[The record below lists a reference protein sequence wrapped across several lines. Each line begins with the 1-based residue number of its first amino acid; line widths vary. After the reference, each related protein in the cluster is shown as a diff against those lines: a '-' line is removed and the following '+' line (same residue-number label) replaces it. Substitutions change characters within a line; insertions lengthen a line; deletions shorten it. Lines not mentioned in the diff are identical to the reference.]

1 MCLLV
6 LFAALIATGWLASSC
21 LQHCL
26 IKPPCLER
34 ALVSCTR
41 RFPRPFHPIL
51 SLHHSSHPSHPSHS
65 LLLTPRFLFR
75 VAHYDAS
82 VGREAG

>member
-1 MCLLV
+1 VCLLV

-26 IKPPCLER
+26 IEPPCLER

-51 SLHHSSHPSHPSHS
+51 SLHHSSHPSHS
-65 LLLTPRFLFR
+65 LSLTLRFLFR
-75 VAHYDAS
+75 VAYYDAS
-82 VGREAG
+82 VGREAD